1 MEEGIKDK
9 ALRYR
14 NLKKDDT
21 FVELIDQVKM
31 AQTAVFLDPHSS
43 EEALVKARAV
53 VIALEAIDTVFQGVF
68 DQEAVFDK
76 QNN

>member
-14 NLKKDDT
+14 NLKKDPT
-21 FVELIDQVKM
+21 FLEVMDKVKIE
-31 AQTAVFLDPHSS
+31 QTAIFLNPHSS
-43 EEALVKARAV
+43 DEALVKARSV
-53 VIALEAIDTVFQGVF
+53 VIALDEVETVFQEVF